1 MTDPSL
7 EPAAPAAATLGQTL
21 RAAREARQISLEDVN
36 RHLKYSVRQLAA
48 LEADDYSGFP
58 SRVLL
63 QGVVRNYGKMLE
75 IDPAQLASLLSTV
88 LPETPPQP
96 IVPTYEATRFQ
107 DTPRSS
113 GVRVMPFLVGGV
125 AAILVGGALY
135 FGSKGE
141 WKVDLFSHGKSETS
155 ASQATASN
163 EAQPDGAVP
172 ITLPPDAE
180 ADRAASEAPGADTV
194 KEAGASAAAASG
206 EGELELSAT
215 ESAWVEVRDGK
226 GKKLLSQMLQ
236 PGQPVRAQGEPPYR
250 VKVGNAQ
257 HVTVSFRGQ
266 AVDLTPFL
274 KGSVARMELK

>member
-1 MTDPSL
+1 MTDPTL

-63 QGVVRNYGKMLE
+63 QGVVRNYGKMLGV
-75 IDPAQLASLLSTV
+75 DPAQLASLLSTV

-96 IVPTYEATRFQ
+96 IVPTYEATSFQ
-107 DTPRSS
+107 DSPRSS
-113 GVRVMPFLVGGV
+113 GIRVMPFLVGGV

-135 FGSKGE
+135 FGSKAD
-141 WKVDLFSHGKSETS
+141 WKLDLFSHKGDKP
-155 ASQATASN
+155 ASQATTST

-172 ITLPPDAE
+172 INLPPDAE

-194 KEAGASAAAASG
+194 KEAGASAAAPVG
-206 EGELELSAT
+206 EGELELSTT
-215 ESAWVEVRDGK
+215 EAAWVEVRDGQ

-236 PGQPVRAQGEPPYR
+236 PGQPLRTQGTPPYR
-250 VKVGNAQ
+250 VKVGNAPR
-257 HVTVSFRGQ
+257 VTVTFRGQ
-266 AVDLTPFL
+266 AVDLAPFL
-274 KGSVARMELK
+274 KGSVARLELK